1 MPKILME
8 AQINKPF
15 DHWVGVFDADK
26 EALLAHGFTPIYR
39 GHKLDDPST
48 IVVLVAGDP
57 SKLEA
62 FMSQPEQAKTIEE
75 AGHIVETT
83 KVTVLSD

>member
-83 KVTVLSD
+83 KFTAPAD

>member
-8 AQINKPF
+8 AQIKKPF

-26 EALLAHGFTPIYR
+26 EVLLANGFTTIYR
-39 GHKLDDPST
+39 GHKLDDPNS
-48 IVVLVAGDP
+48 IVILMAGDP

-62 FMSQPEQAKTIEE
+62 FMSQPEKAKMIEE
-75 AGHIVETT
+75 SGHMVETM
-83 KVTVLSD
+83 KVSVLSD

>member
-15 DHWVGVFDADK
+15 DHWVGVFDADN
-26 EALLAHGFTPIYR
+26 EARLAHGFKTIYR
-39 GHKLDDPST
+39 GHKLDDPNT
-48 IVVLVAGDP
+48 IVALMDGNP
-57 SKLEA
+57 SKMEE
-62 FMSQPEQAKTIEE
+62 FMSQPEQAKVIKD
-75 AGHIVETT
+75 AGHIVEST

>member
-8 AQINKPF
+8 AEINKPF
-15 DHWVGVFDADK
+15 DHWVGVFDADN
-26 EALLAHGFTPIYR
+26 EVRLANGFTSIYR

-48 IVVLVAGDP
+48 IVVLIDGDP
-57 SKLEA
+57 SKIED

>member
-8 AQINKPF
+8 AELSKGF
-15 DHWVGVFDADK
+15 DHWVRAFDADK
-26 EALLAHGFTPIYR
+26 EVLIANGFTTIYR
-39 GHKLDDPST
+39 GHKLDDPNT
-48 IVVLVAGDP
+48 VVVLMDGDP
-57 SKLEA
+57 SKIQE

>member
-15 DHWVGVFDADK
+15 DHWVKVFDADK
-26 EALLAHGFTPIYR
+26 EVLLANGFTPIYR
-39 GHKLDDPST
+39 GHKLDDPNS

-57 SKLEA
+57 SNLEA

>member
-1 MPKILME
+1 MEEQIKKI
-8 AQINKPF
+8 F
-15 DHWVGVFDADK
+15 YHWAKLFDADK
-26 EALLAHGFTPIYR
+26 ADQLANGFTTIYR

-48 IVVLVAGDP
+48 IVVLIDGDP
-57 SKLEA
+57 SKIEE

>member
-26 EALLAHGFTPIYR
+26 EALLPNGFTPIYR
-39 GHKLDDPST
+39 GHKLDDPNT
-48 IVVLVAGDP
+48 IVVLMDGDP
-57 SKLEA
+57 SKMEE
-62 FMSQPEQAKTIEE
+62 FMSRPEQAKTIKE
-75 AGHIVETT
+75 AGHIVEST
-83 KVTVLSD
+83 KVTILSY